1 MKHLKP
7 TTPGQRGAVLTD
19 YSSLSGKR
27 KVKRLVTSFHRSF
40 GRSRGS
46 ITVRHK
52 GGGNKRL
59 YRIIDFKQHKLN
71 IPATVE
77 ALEYD
82 PNRTGF
88 IALLHYADGDK
99 RYILAAND
107 MKVGDKVLASE
118 KRIEFSPGNRMPLSH
133 FPIGSFVH
141 NIEIAPGRGGML
153 VRSAGASAK
162 VLAHEGKYTNIQMPS
177 SEVRKIL
184 SVGYASA
191 GVVSNTS
198 HEEEVLGKAGR
209 ARWRGIRPTVR
220 GSAMNPVDHP
230 HGGGEGRTGIGL
242 RRGPK
247 TPWGKLAFGVKTRR
261 KKKYSNVFILSRRKS
276 KRR

>member
-19 YSSLSGKR
+19 YSVLTGKR
-27 KVKRLVTSFHRSF
+27 KVKKLVTAFHRSF
-40 GRSRGS
+40 GRSRGA

-52 GGGNKRL
+52 GGGQKRL
-59 YRIIDFKQHKLN
+59 YRIIDFKQNKLN
-71 IPATVE
+71 IPSTIK

-82 PNRTGF
+82 PNRTAF
-88 IALLHYADGDK
+88 IVLLHYADGDK
-99 RYILAAND
+99 RYILATDD
-107 MKVGDKVLASE
+107 MKMGDQVLSSE
-118 KRIEFSPGNRMPLSH
+118 KRIEFNPGNRMPLHH

-141 NIEIAPGRGGML
+141 NIELSPGRGGAL
-153 VRSAGASAK
+153 ARSAGSSAK
-162 VLAHEGKYTNIQMPS
+162 VLAHEGKYTNLQMPS
-177 SEVRKIL
+177 SEVRKVL
-184 SVGYASA
+184 NTGYASF
-191 GVVSNTS
+191 GVVSNAS
-198 HEEEVLGKAGR
+198 HEEENLGKAGR

-230 HGGGEGRTGIGL
+230 HGGGEGRAGIGL

-261 KKKYSNVFILSRRKS
+261 KKKYSNMFIISRRKS
-276 KRR
+276 KKR

>member
-7 TTPGQRGAVLTD
+7 TTPGQRGAILTD
-19 YSSLSGKR
+19 YSVLSGKR

-52 GGGNKRL
+52 GGGSKRL
-59 YRIIDFKQHKLN
+59 YRIIDFKQSKLN
-71 IPATVE
+71 IPATVN

-82 PNRTGF
+82 PNRTAF
-88 IALLHYADGDK
+88 IVLLHYSDGDK
-99 RYILAAND
+99 RYILAADNL
-107 MKVGDKVLASE
+107 KVGDSVMVSE
-118 KRIEFSPGNRMPLSH
+118 KRIPLSPGNRMPLMH

-141 NIEIAPGRGGML
+141 NIEIALGRGGAL

-162 VLAHEGKYTNIQMPS
+162 VLAHEGKYTHIQMPS
-177 SEVRKIL
+177 SEVRKIV
-184 SVGYASA
+184 SSGYASS

-198 HEEEVLGKAGR
+198 HEEENLGKAGR

-230 HGGGEGRTGIGL
+230 HGGGEGRAGIGL

-247 TPWGKLAFGVKTRR
+247 TPWGKLAFGVRTRH
-261 KKKYSNVFILSRRKS
+261 KKKYSSVFIMSRRKS
-276 KRR
+276 KKR

>member
-19 YSSLSGKR
+19 YSVLTGKR
-27 KVKRLVTSFHRSF
+27 KVKKLVTSFKRSF

-52 GGGNKRL
+52 GGGSKRL
-59 YRIIDFKQHKLN
+59 YRIIDFKQDKLN
-71 IPATVE
+71 IPATIR

-82 PNRTGF
+82 PNRTAF
-88 IALLHYADGDK
+88 IVLLHYDDGDK
-99 RYILAAND
+99 RYILATDD
-107 MKVGDKVLASE
+107 MKMGDKVIASE
-118 KRIEFSPGNRMPLSH
+118 KRIATAPGNRMPLRH

-141 NIEIAPGRGGML
+141 NIELALGRGGAL
-153 VRSAGASAK
+153 ARSAGSSAK
-162 VLAHEGKYTNIQMPS
+162 VLAHEGKHTHIQMPS
-177 SEVRKIL
+177 SEVRKVL
-184 SVGYASA
+184 STGYASS
-191 GVVSNTS
+191 GVVSNAS
-198 HEEEVLGKAGR
+198 HEEENLGKAGR

-230 HGGGEGRTGIGL
+230 HGGGEGRAGIGL

-247 TPWGKLAFGVKTRR
+247 TPWGKLAYGVKTRR
-261 KKKYSNVFILSRRKS
+261 KKKYSNMFIVSRRKS
-276 KRR
+276 KKR